1 MQFDS
6 RDSGGVNLERFVFS
20 VGEALVVGTLEIA
33 LVAENCLF
41 WLLLAIGS
49 LPNEFFAEVW
59 QNDQRFP
66 INGAREPDIENDD
79 AGKTEDDT
87 VKEQC
92 DHDDENDA
100 DMSEQDG
107 SYDGDEDSE
116 NEDDNDDSGD
126 PNGERGSSDGDEGDD
141 DDEDDGCSEDD
152 YDEEDGEEYEED
164 EEGEDIPY
172 RHSKKHKYYIFPL
185 CLANRLQT
193 SKQQTHSHMV
203 TFNTHLFLRE
213 S

>member
-20 VGEALVVGTLEIA
+20 VGETLVVGTLEIA

-49 LPNEFFAEVW
+49 LPNDFFAEVW

-107 SYDGDEDSE
+107 SYDGDEDG
-116 NEDDNDDSGD
+116 NDDSGD
-126 PNGERGSSDGDEGDD
+126 PNGERGSSDGDEGED

-152 YDEEDGEEYEED
+152 YDEEDEQ
-164 EEGEDIPY
+164 GEDIPY
-172 RHSKKHKYYIFPL
+172 RHSKKHKYYIFPMS
-185 CLANRLQT
+185 C
-193 SKQQTHSHMV
+193 K
-203 TFNTHLFLRE
+203 
-213 S
+213 